1 MAPDTLVPS
10 GQVTEANPHDLEQV
24 FNLRDLGGHQGR
36 GGQTVRHGRCLRADG
51 LHRATAGDRVR
62 LDALGVRTV
71 VDLRTASEV
80 AAGRFEVGGTSCT
93 WHHRPLLART
103 WAEAGHVGEPPD
115 GAAAF
120 LTARYVE
127 MLDEGR
133 DAIAGLFALLA
144 SPARHPLVFHCA
156 AGKDRTGVVAA
167 LLLGVLGVRD
177 EHIVADY
184 VRSGPAVERA
194 QRWYLR
200 TRPGGETSATVP
212 AAHLATEP
220 AAVLAVLE
228 SVRRDHGSVLGYLR
242 AIGIPFETIEAVHT
256 HLLA

>member
-1 MAPDTLVPS
+1 MAPRTLVP
-10 GQVTEANPHDLEQV
+10 PDHQV

-36 GGQTVRHGRCLRADG
+36 GGQTVRDGRCFRADG
-51 LHRATAGDRVR
+51 LHRATIADRQR
-62 LDALGVRTV
+62 LTGLGVRTV

-80 AAGRFEVGGTSCT
+80 AAGRFETDGMACT

-103 WAEAGHVGEPPD
+103 WAEAGHVDEPAE

-120 LTARYVE
+120 LTARYLE

-144 SPARHPLVFHCA
+144 SPARHPIVFHCA

-167 LLLGVLGVRD
+167 LVLGVLGVRD

-184 VRSGPAVERA
+184 LRSGPAVEQA

-200 TRPGGETSATVP
+200 TRPDGIGSPTVP
-212 AAHLATEP
+212 EAHLAAEP
-220 AAVLAVLE
+220 AAIVAVLE
-228 SVRRDHGSVLGYLR
+228 VVRRDHGSVLGYLR